1 MIFAGSPPHFG
12 QAGPAAV
19 ATDAKR
25 SCLVHRAGKGTQIK
39 IWSALQAVL
48 LRGWK
53 GAYSD

>member
-19 ATDAKR
+19 APDAKR